1 VALWLRCSTDYRAA
15 AALIL
20 KTVAETTA
28 AATIGAAWRLL
39 EHKGQLVQPHGPGVA
54 GHKEIPMIYG
64 LTYPGCDPHRHQPGG
79 RRGRPDCLLS
89 RQGNHRRVHAGQG
102 LYLDD
107 RLTCLTGFGIFQHG
121 GFGKPHALGII
132 TLLVLGIAW
141 VAGNTKVLGR
151 ASPYVETLSYSIT
164 FVFHMIPAI
173 TETSTRLPLGAPLLP
188 NADAPELKAAT
199 GVLLLIYVVGAAFQ
213 VRRIRARNAAQ
224 TRLPCPAR
232 PAAS

>member
-1 VALWLRCSTDYRAA
+1 MFGLTTLGAIHTAISLVALAA
-15 AALIL
+15 GIMAF
-20 KTVAETTA
+20 V
-28 AATIGAAWRLL
+28 RD
-39 EHKGQLVQPHGPGVA
+39 
-54 GHKEIPMIYG
+54 KEIDG
-64 LTYPGCDPHRHQPGG
+64 RTSLGQTY
-79 RRGRPDCLLS
+79 LWAT
-89 RQGNHRRVHAGQG
+89 V
-102 LYLDD
+102 
-107 RLTCLTGFGIFQHG
+107 LTCLTGFGIFQHG

-199 GVLLLIYVVGAAFQ
+199 GVLLLLYIIGATLQ
-213 VRRIRARNAAQ
+213 VRRIRARHAAQ
-224 TRLPCPAR
+224 AVSLPGS
-232 PAAS
+232 AAV